1 MEVHKMHTQFIFSR
15 KLFFLALIFGVWA
28 AYTVSPFLS
37 LGSLWNLSLG
47 LVAAVFF
54 YLGSFLIINLARR
67 SITSLNRMLD
77 AVPTEALL
85 GGTSGLF
92 LGVLVGVLSTF
103 PLSFL
108 DGIGDF
114 LTLGV
119 FILSGYLG
127 LKIGV
132 RRAPDLL
139 KFLPRSISK
148 KKTDNHLLAPK
159 VLDTSAIIDG
169 RIYDVCLS
177 NFLEGKLVVPTF
189 VIEELQHIADSSD
202 NIRRNKGRRGLELL
216 SKMQK
221 HSSIKIDII
230 EANIPEEKDV
240 DSKLLRLCKQ
250 INACIITNDYNLN
263 KVAELQGIKVLNINE
278 LTNAVKVIVYPG
290 ETMHIA
296 IIKEGKEVGQGVGY
310 LEDGTMVVVE
320 DAHHEI
326 GNELQVMVTSVFQTA
341 AGRMIFTRKIREE
354 VASSVNQHFQDIQE
368 VKLYG

>member
-1 MEVHKMHTQFIFSR
+1 MRSEISFSGR
-15 KLFFLALIFGVWA
+15 LFLLALIFGIWA
-28 AYTVSPFLS
+28 AYTVQQLLPLKP
-37 LGSLWNLSLG
+37 LWNLGLG
-47 LVAAVFF
+47 IIAAVLF
-54 YLGSFLIINLARR
+54 YLGFALLVRLARKAVAYM
-67 SITSLNRMLD
+67 NRTLD
-77 AVPTEALL
+77 SVPSDILL
-85 GGTSGLF
+85 GGMAGLF
-92 LGVLVGVLSTF
+92 MGILVGVLSTF
-103 PLSFL
+103 PLSLL
-108 DGIGDF
+108 DGVGDF

-119 FILSGYLG
+119 FCLSGFLG
-127 LKIGV
+127 ATIGA
-132 RRAPDLL
+132 RRAPDFIKLFPHSTITEEASEAL
-139 KFLPRSISK
+139 IS
-148 KKTDNHLLAPK
+148 PK

-177 NFLEGKLVVPTF
+177 HFLEGQLIVPTF

-221 HSSIKIDII
+221 HTGIKIDII

-240 DSKLLRLCKQ
+240 DNKLLRLCKQ

-290 ETMHIA
+290 ETMHIS
-296 IIKEGKEVGQGVGY
+296 IIKEGKEAGQGVGY

-326 GNELQVMVTSVFQTA
+326 GNELEVMVTSVFQTA
-341 AGRMIFTRKIREE
+341 AGRMIFTRKVREE
-354 VASSVNQHFQDIQE
+354 NSSSVNHVFQEVQE

>member
-1 MEVHKMHTQFIFSR
+1 MHTKFIFSKR
-15 KLFFLALIFGVWA
+15 LFILAIILGVWA
-28 AYTVSPFLS
+28 AYTVRSFLS
-37 LGSLWNLSLG
+37 LGSIWNITMG
-47 LVAAVFF
+47 LVAAVIF
-54 YLGSFLIINLARR
+54 YLGSVLIINLART
-67 SITSLNRMLD
+67 SITYLNRTLD
-77 AVPTEALL
+77 SVPTEALL
-85 GGTSGLF
+85 GGISGLF
-92 LGVLVGVLSTF
+92 LGVLVGVLTTF
-103 PLSFL
+103 PLSLL
-108 DGIGDF
+108 DGIGNF

-119 FILSGYLG
+119 FFLSSYLG
-127 LKIGV
+127 LKIGI
-132 RRAPDLL
+132 RRAPDML
-139 KFLPRSISK
+139 KFLPHSPISK
-148 KKTDNHLLAPK
+148 KKADNHLIAPK

-177 NFLEGKLVVPTF
+177 NFLEGHLVAPTF

-230 EANIPEEKDV
+230 ETNISEEKDV

-296 IIKEGKEVGQGVGY
+296 IIKEGKEAGQGVGY

-320 DAHHEI
+320 DAYHEI
-326 GNELQVMVTSVFQTA
+326 GNDLEVMVTSVFQTA

-354 VASSVNQHFQDIQE
+354 VPSSVNQHFQESQE